1 VNIRAWGKAV
11 RGHALRDSALYA
23 TTAVGLL
30 LIPVSGSLAAS
41 PRPPSATPATAT
53 AATATAATGAQT
65 CDTSVYPLSTPTA
78 RFTDN
83 GDGTVTDTQSRLMW
97 LRCAL
102 GQTWS
107 GKSCVG
113 EPALL
118 SWQESLGRTA
128 SLNSS
133 GQYFFSDWR
142 LPQLPELAS
151 IAERQC
157 QNPRINLILFP
168 GTPPAAYW
176 TATARPSRDVEASIY
191 VLSFGPEGVQYD
203 SKQEK
208 HLVRLVR
215 SSL

>member
-1 VNIRAWGKAV
+1 MQASSSAW
-11 RGHALRDSALYA
+11 RGNALRANA
-23 TTAVGLL
+23 IAAVLL
-30 LIPVSGSLAAS
+30 LEISGSLAGS
-41 PRPPSATPATAT
+41 QRPP
-53 AATATAATGAQT
+53 AADPSAQT
-65 CDTSVYPLSTPTA
+65 CDTSRYPLSTPTA

-102 GQTWS
+102 GQRWS
-107 GKSCVG
+107 GTSCLG

-118 SWQESLGRTA
+118 SWQEASARTA
-128 SLNSS
+128 SLNTS

-142 LPQLPELAS
+142 LPQLPELAG

-157 QNPRINLILFP
+157 QNPRINLSLFP
-168 GTPPAAYW
+168 GTLPAGYW
-176 TATARPSRDVEASIY
+176 SATARPSSDVEASAY

>member
-1 VNIRAWGKAV
+1 MSIRSQA
-11 RGHALRDSALYA
+11 SALPGKGLRA
-23 TTAVGLL
+23 TDIVGLL
-30 LIPVSGSLAAS
+30 LIAISSSLAAS
-41 PRPPSATPATAT
+41 QGPPSATTAT
-53 AATATAATGAQT
+53 AASTTQT
-65 CDTSVYPLSTPTA
+65 CDTSLYPLSTPTA

-102 GQTWS
+102 GQRWS
-107 GKSCVG
+107 GKSCLG
-113 EPALL
+113 QPALL
-118 SWQESLGRTA
+118 SWQEALGRTG

-157 QNPRINLILFP
+157 QNPRINLTLFP

-176 TATARPSRDVEASIY
+176 SATARPSRDVEPTVY

-215 SSL
+215 SAL

>member
-1 VNIRAWGKAV
+1 MLRLRKQGNAFRIMRLRVA
-11 RGHALRDSALYA
+11 ALPAGA
-23 TTAVGLL
+23 AVGLL
-30 LIPVSGSLAAS
+30 LIALSGNLAAS
-41 PRPPSATPATAT
+41 TPTST
-53 AATATAATGAQT
+53 QT
-65 CDTSVYPLSTPTA
+65 CDTSQYPLSTPTA

-113 EPALL
+113 EPAAL
-118 SWQESLGRTA
+118 SWQQALERTA
-128 SLNSS
+128 TVNSG

-157 QNPRINLILFP
+157 RNPRINLSLFP

-176 TATARPSRDVEASIY
+176 SSTARPSNEVEPSLY

-203 SKQEK
+203 NKQEQ

-215 SSL
+215 SAF